1 MPDIVA
7 LPTFEG
13 LCDFVASTLCSLD
26 ALDPAQTPI
35 FRASVVRGGKPWGV
49 LFHADGPRRLR
60 TSAVWADERIV
71 FYDSVGRRV
80 RDVGLSE
87 SPDVPAA

>member
-1 MPDIVA
+1 MPDVVA

-13 LCDFVASTLCSLD
+13 LCEFVACTLCQLD
-26 ALDPAQTPI
+26 ALDPQQTPVY
-35 FRASVVRGGKPWGV
+35 RAPVQRAGKAWGV

-60 TSAVWADERIV
+60 TSAVWADEKIV

-80 RDVGLSE
+80 RDVSLSE
-87 SPDVPAA
+87 SPDLPAA